1 MPSKGRFRW
10 GGSGSGGVVGCTD
23 EEDVGVEPASLLVTS
38 ARDGEL
44 QLTLD
49 AIYPPEGSPWAVP
62 AYRFHVV
69 VNDVIAGTISLR
81 VGMNE
86 RLVRYAGHVGFS
98 VMPEFRGRRLA
109 GRSVGLLLPLAK
121 RHGLQ
126 PLWLS
131 CNPDNQGSRRVMA
144 WLGAT
149 YVETV
154 DLPADYD
161 RYTSRGERQKE
172 RYRLDFR

>member
-1 MPSKGRFRW
+1 MSP
-10 GGSGSGGVVGCTD
+10 V
-23 EEDVGVEPASLLVTS
+23 
-38 ARDGEL
+38 RDGEL

-49 AIYPPEGSPWAVP
+49 AIYTPEGSPWAVP

-172 RYRLDFR
+172 RYRRFPLTERSRPKRNRGDCRCAFAVSRRTAPQTPLARR